1 MSHNLQELQ
10 SNNNNNSLLIDRPFE
25 SQQNNVLESPLR
37 LK

>member
-10 SNNNNNSLLIDRPFE
+10 SNNNNNSLLIDRQFE

-37 LK
+37 